1 MLYIFLIIFALM
13 ITIGIICYK
22 NNNEAVGAFLGAFG
36 AFFFVI
42 DLAILLSLLNG
53 YNSIKTTAKE
63 KIAVYEEQNEIVL
76 KQLEPLTNKYIDF
89 EKDVYK
95 DLKPTAENILLLCQ
109 TYPELKSDTFVLT
122 QINII
127 LSNQQ
132 EITNLRLSLA
142 GLNAYKLWIWLGA

>member
-1 MLYIFLIIFALM
+1 MLYIFLIIFSLM
-13 ITIGIICYK
+13 TTIGIIIYR
-22 NNNEAVGAFLGAFG
+22 NTDEAVGILLGAFG
-36 AFFFVI
+36 AFFFVV
-42 DLAILLSLLNG
+42 DLAILLSCFGN

-89 EKDVYK
+89 EKDVCK

-127 LSNQQ
+127 LSNQR

>member
-13 ITIGIICYK
+13 ITIGIIYYK
-22 NNNEAVGAFLGAFG
+22 NDYETAGIPLGTFG
-36 AFFFVI
+36 AFFFVV
-42 DLAILLSLLNG
+42 DLVILLSCLSS

-63 KIAVYEEQNEIVL
+63 KIEVYEEQNEIVL
-76 KQLEPLTNKYIDF
+76 KQLEPLISKYIDF

-95 DLKPTAENILLLCQ
+95 DLKPTAENILSLCQ

-127 LSNQQ
+127 LSNQR

>member
-1 MLYIFLIIFALM
+1 MLYIFLIIFAL
-13 ITIGIICYK
+13 IIVISIICYK
-22 NNNEAVGAFLGAFG
+22 KNYEVAGTLLCGLG
-36 AFFFVI
+36 AFFFVV
-42 DLAILLSLLNG
+42 DLTILLSLLYS
-53 YNSIKTTAKE
+53 YNSIKTVAKE
-63 KIAVYEEQNEIVL
+63 KIAVYEEQNEIAL
-76 KQLEPLTNKYIDF
+76 KQLEPLANKYMDF

-109 TYPELKSDTFVLT
+109 TYPELKSDIFVLT

-127 LSNQQ
+127 LSNQR

>member
-1 MLYIFLIIFALM
+1 MLYIFLIIFVLT

-22 NNNEAVGAFLGAFG
+22 NNNEVVGILLGAFG
-36 AFFFVI
+36 AFFFVV
-42 DLAILLSLLNG
+42 DLAILLSCFGN

-76 KQLEPLTNKYIDF
+76 KQLETLTNKYIDF
-89 EKDVYK
+89 EKDVCK

-127 LSNQQ
+127 LSNQR

>member
-1 MLYIFLIIFALM
+1 MLYIFLIIFVLM

-22 NNNEAVGAFLGAFG
+22 NNNEAVGAFLGVFG
-36 AFFFVI
+36 AFFFVV
-42 DLAILLSLLNG
+42 DLVILLSLLNG

-63 KIAVYEEQNEIVL
+63 KIAVYEKQNEIVL

-142 GLNAYKLWIWLGA
+142 GLNTYKLWIWLGA

>member
-1 MLYIFLIIFALM
+1 MLYIFLTIFALM
-13 ITIGIICYK
+13 TTIGIIIYR
-22 NNNEAVGAFLGAFG
+22 NTDEVVGTFLGVFG
-36 AFFFVI
+36 ALFFVI
-42 DLAILLSLLNG
+42 DLAILLSLLMN

-76 KQLEPLTNKYIDF
+76 KQLEPLTNKYINF

-127 LSNQQ
+127 LSNQR

>member
-1 MLYIFLIIFALM
+1 MLYIFLIIFAL
-13 ITIGIICYK
+13 IIAIGIICYK
-22 NNNEAVGAFLGAFG
+22 KDYEVAGNLLCGFG
-36 AFFFVI
+36 AFFFIV
-42 DLAILLSLLNG
+42 DLVILLSLLNS

-76 KQLEPLTNKYIDF
+76 KQLEPLVNKHMDF

-109 TYPELKSDTFVLT
+109 TYPELKSDTFVKT

-127 LSNQQ
+127 LLNQR
-132 EITNLRLSLA
+132 EITDLRLSLA
-142 GLNAYKLWIWLGA
+142 ELNAYKLWIWLGA